1 MNTNYF
7 EIYHQN
13 KLLLRRFSDGFE
25 SDTLRYLN
33 KIKNYKK
40 KQIIQK
46 LPKKVLWEKEKLQM
60 LHFM

>member
-13 KLLLRRFSDGFE
+13 KLLLRRFSDCFE